1 MFLEAIDKLLE
12 WAKSQL
18 DFSKIAGS
26 NMEVFI
32 GDWIMECFKI

>member
-18 DFSKIAGS
+18 DFSKIAGIS
-26 NMEVFI
+26 FA
-32 GDWIMECFKI
+32 G